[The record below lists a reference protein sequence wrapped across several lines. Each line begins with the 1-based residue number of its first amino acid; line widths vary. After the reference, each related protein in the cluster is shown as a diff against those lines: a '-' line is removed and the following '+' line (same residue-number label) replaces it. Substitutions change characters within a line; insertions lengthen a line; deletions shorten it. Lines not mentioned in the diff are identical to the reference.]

1 MGLSQQAFAEI
12 RINPLPDDHL
22 YINESDP
29 DINSDEK
36 SATDDVI
43 INQHDGLFMLDYQDI
58 RLPKN
63 ERIDLI
69 GYHLLT
75 PINDWAYFGVGGYAP
90 FLQGEYGGFMAFGGL
105 LHAQTNISEN
115 IFVNSGFSF
124 GGGGG
129 GKSID
134 HSKEFSGTGGY
145 MRGYLGLGYEF
156 NHFSIGA
163 NISHMAFLK
172 SEINNSQLNVF
183 VEIPFSYTTSLYG
196 KAGEFFSSSKQ
207 LKGSDDEHMLSLGL
221 DNYEQIDPIGSHKG
235 MISVADFQYSSF
247 ISRQHYWYYSAAV
260 GYRGIPIY
268 NQIIVG
274 MGGRIAFSNR
284 VQLYGQLGIG
294 SGGYAPE
301 LIDTGSGLLLYPKL
315 SIEYLF
321 NDSLG
326 LSATSGYLYA
336 VDGTSRN
343 YTFGVA
349 LNHHFGTSRVKNST
363 APQQGQY
370 EGYRIK
376 LSHETLTNL
385 TFKNEPLANL
395 NMLTFQ
401 ADKLLTKHIYLPIR
415 IAVSYQAYKGFP
427 GYGEMSAGI
436 GLQTRYNKGDAFQF
450 FSELQVGANVEGAIL
465 RPSIG
470 LDYSFSEDL
479 AFHTS
484 LGFTLGSQ
492 AFSSTS
498 IELGLTRRFSLLDF

>member
-1 MGLSQQAFAEI
+1 MGLSQQASAEI
-12 RINPLPDDHL
+12 NT
-22 YINESDP
+22 
-29 DINSDEK
+29 DEK
-36 SATDDVI
+36 LGTDEAI
-43 INQHDGLFMLDYQDI
+43 IQHHDGLFILDYQNI

-63 ERIDLI
+63 EKIDLI

-90 FLQGEYGGFMAFGGL
+90 YLQGEYGGFMAFGGL

-115 IFVNSGFSF
+115 IFVNIGFSF

-156 NHFSIGA
+156 SHFSIGA
-163 NISHMAFLK
+163 NISHMEFFK
-172 SEINNSQLNVF
+172 SEINNNQLNIF
-183 VEIPFSYTTSLYG
+183 VEIPFSYTTSPYG
-196 KAGEFFSSSKQ
+196 NAGELFNSNWQ
-207 LKGSDDEHMLSLGL
+207 LKGIDDEYMLALGL
-221 DNYEQIDPIGSHKG
+221 DNYQQIDPIGSYKG
-235 MISVADFQYSSF
+235 MVNVADFQYSNF
-247 ISRQHYWYYSAAV
+247 VLKHYYWYYSAAV

-274 MGGRIAFSNR
+274 MGGRMPLSKR
-284 VQLYGQLGIG
+284 VQLYGQLGVG

-315 SIEYLF
+315 SIEYLLS
-321 NDSLG
+321 DSLG

-343 YTFGVA
+343 YTFGIA
-349 LNHHFGTSRVKNST
+349 INHHFGTSRIKNSV
-363 APQQGQY
+363 ASQQSRYQ
-370 EGYRIK
+370 GYRIK

-385 TFKNEPLANL
+385 TFKNESFDNL

-401 ADKLLTKHIYLPIR
+401 ADKLLTKHFYLPIR

-427 GYGEMSAGI
+427 GYGEMATGI
-436 GLQTRYNKGDAFQF
+436 GVQTRYSKDDAFQF
-450 FSELQVGANVEGAIL
+450 FSELQIGANVEGAML

-470 LDYSFSEDL
+470 LDYSFNEDL

-492 AFSSTS
+492 AFRSTS